1 MVTALNRQVTQKIT
15 VTVPTDVVERL
26 DELIAPRQRSQF
38 IVAAIERQIALSVQV
53 VVLEETAGA
62 WKDENHPGLQTPADI
77 DRWLDDLRQGR
88 LPRSAAAEK
97 TTNGDAAAR

>member
-1 MVTALNRQVTQKIT
+1 MVTILNRQVMQKIT
-15 VTVPTDVVERL
+15 VTVPTDLVERL

-38 IVAAIERQIALSVQV
+38 IVAAIERQIALAEQV

-62 WKDENHPGLQTPADI
+62 WKDENHPELQTPADI

-88 LPRSAAAEK
+88 LLRTSAAEK